1 MNLFLKNQNIIA
13 YQSVKTIVTNA
24 ESYIFVATLKST
36 SSMGEKKFRYRNYI
50 LGFWSLVV
58 ILTGSIALLFMMI
71 ANGKLGFMPSFE
83 ELENPKN
90 ILASEIYFED
100 GKMLDKYFV
109 RENRTFVGFESLPP
123 HLIDALI
130 ATEDV
135 RFYDHSGIDL
145 RGLFRVAKGIL
156 TGDTS
161 SGGGST
167 LSQQLAK
174 MLFPRTG
181 VESKTDLVLRK
192 FKEWVIAVKL
202 ERSYTKE
209 EIILMYLNKYDYLNN
224 AVGIKSA
231 ADVYFGI
238 QPDSLKL
245 HQAAMLV
252 GMAKNS
258 SLYNPLRRPELVQN
272 RRNVVL
278 KQMEKYGYITQ
289 SERDSARVKPL
300 DLSYNKVDYKLGP
313 APYFREF
320 LRLTLSSKKPER
332 ENYPS
337 WQEQKFKEDL
347 EEWKNN
353 PLFGWCN
360 KNKKPNG
367 ENYNIYTDGLK
378 IYTTL
383 DSRMQK
389 YAVEAVEQHLRY
401 DLQPLFDGS
410 LESLQN
416 PPFADNMSEEDVES
430 LLNREIRKSERYRLM
445 NLAGKNFSEI
455 KEAFNKPAKMNI
467 FKWEGEIDTTMTPMD
482 SIKHYLRHFR
492 SSFMAMDTETGKV
505 KAYVGGP
512 NYKHFMYDM
521 VKGGKRQVGS
531 TVKPFLYTLAMQN
544 GLTPCTSVPNVS
556 QQFQLWDGS
565 IYEPKDSDVDPEMD
579 GRMVTLKWGLANS
592 KNRISAWVLKQFSPN
607 AVVEVMKRLGIYSP
621 IDPQYSMI
629 YGTSDI
635 TLYEMVGAFNA
646 YANLGVY
653 TKPYFV
659 TRIEDRH
666 GNIIARFF
674 PDRHEAI
681 DEQTAY
687 LMLNLLEGV
696 INEGTGIRLRSPN
709 LWRAR
714 VTKEYG
720 QFAMP
725 IAGKT
730 GTTQNHSDG
739 WFIGTTPKLTAGV
752 WTGADLRSIHFK
764 TISSGQG
771 SNMALPI
778 WGYFYKQVLA
788 DESIG
793 YSEEEMEF
801 KKPANFHINLDCDE
815 QEEQQT
821 TPVESD
827 DFF

>member
-1 MNLFLKNQNIIA
+1 
-13 YQSVKTIVTNA
+13 
-24 ESYIFVATLKST
+24 
-36 SSMGEKKFRYRNYI
+36 MGEKKVSFRKYI
-50 LGFWSLVV
+50 IWFWSV
-58 ILTGSIALLFMMI
+58 ILLLVAGNVLLFFLI
-71 ANGKLGFMPSFE
+71 SKGALGFMPSFE

-100 GKMLDKYFV
+100 GEVLDKYFI
-109 RENRTFVGFESLPP
+109 RENRTFVGYENLPP
-123 HLIDALI
+123 QLIDALI

-135 RFYDHSGIDL
+135 RFYNHSGIDL
-145 RGLFRVAKGIL
+145 RGLFRVAKGII
-156 TGDTS
+156 TGDSS

-174 MLFPRTG
+174 MLFPRDRFS
-181 VESKTDLVLRK
+181 SKFQLVLRK

-231 ADVYFGI
+231 AEVYFNI
-238 QPDSLKL
+238 PPDSLKL
-245 HQAAMLV
+245 HQSAMLV

-258 SLYNPLRRPELVQN
+258 SLYNPVRRPELVQR

-278 KQMEKYGYITQ
+278 NQMEKYGFITA
-289 SERDSARVKPL
+289 SVRDSVKQLPL
-300 DLSYNKVDYKLGP
+300 GLEYKKVDYKLGP
-313 APYFREF
+313 APYFREY
-320 LRLTLSSKKPER
+320 LRLTLTADKPER
-332 ENYPS
+332 EDYAS
-337 WQEQKFKEDL
+337 WQEQKYIEDL
-347 EEWKNN
+347 AEWESN

-389 YAVEAVEQHLRY
+389 YANEAVEQHLRY
-401 DLQPLFDGS
+401 DLQPLFDSSMPG
-410 LESLQN
+410 LKN
-416 PPFADNMSEEDVES
+416 PPFADNMDDEEVED
-430 LLNREIRKSERYRLM
+430 LLNRAIRQSERYRVM
-445 NLAGKNFSEI
+445 NLAGKSFDEI
-455 KEAFNKPAKMNI
+455 KQRFNEPAEMTI
-467 FKWEGEIDTTMTPMD
+467 FSWEGEIDTVMTPID
-482 SIKHYLRHFR
+482 SIKWYLRHFR
-492 SSFMAMDTETGKV
+492 SSFMAMETETGKV

-521 VKGGKRQVGS
+521 VKDGKRQVGS

-544 GLTPCTSVPNVS
+544 GLTPCTKVPYVS
-556 QQFQLWDGS
+556 QQFQQWDGS
-565 IYEPKDSDVDPEMD
+565 IYEPKDSDVDEEMD
-579 GRMVTLKWGLANS
+579 GKMVTLKWGLANS
-592 KNRISAWVLKQFSPN
+592 KNRISAWVLKQFNPQ

-621 IDPQYSMI
+621 VEAVNSMFL
-629 YGTSDI
+629 GVSDV
-635 TLYEMVGAFNA
+635 TLYEMVGAFNT
-646 YANLGVY
+646 YANLGVFI
-653 TKPYFV
+653 KPYFV

-666 GNIIARFF
+666 GNVIATFQ
-674 PDRHEAI
+674 PERHEAI

-696 INEGTGIRLRSPN
+696 INEGTGIRLRFSN
-709 LWRAR
+709 LGRER
-714 VTKEYG
+714 VTQEYG
-720 QFAMP
+720 NFTMP

-771 SNMALPI
+771 ANMALPI
-778 WGYFYKQVLA
+778 WGYFYKKVLA

-793 YSEEEMEF
+793 FKEDEMEF
-801 KKPANFHINLDCDE
+801 KKPLNFNINLDCDE
-815 QEEQQT
+815 LEEKEKV
-821 TPVESD
+821 PSDFD

>member
-1 MNLFLKNQNIIA
+1 MNFM
-13 YQSVKTIVTNA
+13 T
-24 ESYIFVATLKST
+24 
-36 SSMGEKKFRYRNYI
+36 EKKSIYKKYI
-50 LGFWSLVV
+50 IWFWSIVLVSAASV
-58 ILTGSIALLFMMI
+58 VLFFFLIAQ
-71 ANGKLGFMPSFE
+71 GKLGFMPSFE

-100 GKMLDKYFV
+100 GKGLDKYFI
-109 RENRTFVGFESLPP
+109 RENRTFVGFENLPP

-135 RFYDHSGIDL
+135 RFYEHSGIDL
-145 RGLFRVAKGIL
+145 RGLFRVVKGIA
-156 TGDTS
+156 TGNAS

-174 MLFPRTG
+174 MLFPRERNTG
-181 VESKTDLVLRK
+181 KIELVLRK

-231 ADVYFGI
+231 ADVYFNI
-238 QPDSLKL
+238 PPDSLKL

-258 SLYNPLRRPELVQN
+258 SLYNPVRRPELVMQ

-278 KQMEKYGYITQ
+278 RQMEKYGYI
-289 SERDSARVKPL
+289 SAEERNITKQLPL
-300 DLSYNKVDYKLGP
+300 DLEYKKVDYKLGP
-313 APYFREF
+313 APYFREY
-320 LRLTLSSKKPER
+320 LRLTMYKRKPEKSDI
-332 ENYPS
+332 PS
-337 WQEQKFKEDL
+337 WITNDKLRESL
-347 EEWKNN
+347 YREELDEWENN
-353 PLFGWCN
+353 PLYGWCN

-410 LESLQN
+410 MKDMQN
-416 PPFADNMSEEDVES
+416 PPFADNMSTEEVED
-430 LLNREIRKSERYRLM
+430 LLNREIRKSERYRVM
-445 NLAGKNFSEI
+445 NLAGKSFKEIKKKFSEPT
-455 KEAFNKPAKMNI
+455 EMTV
-467 FKWEGEIDTTMTPMD
+467 FKWEGEVDTLMAPID
-482 SIKHYLRHFR
+482 SIKYYLRYFR

-512 NYKHFMYDM
+512 DYKYFMYDM

-544 GLTPCTSVPNVS
+544 GLTPCTEVPYVS
-556 QQFQLWDGS
+556 QQFIQWDGS
-565 IYEPKDSDVDPEMD
+565 IYEPKDADVDPEMD
-579 GRMVTLKWGLANS
+579 GQMVTLKWGLANS
-592 KNRISAWVLKQFSPN
+592 KNRISAWVLKQFNPQ
-607 AVVEVMKRLGIYSP
+607 AVVDVMKRLGIGSYVEP
-621 IDPQYSMI
+621 VNSMFL
-629 YGTSDI
+629 GVADV
-635 TLYEMVGAFNA
+635 TLYEMVGAFNT

-666 GNIIARFF
+666 GNVIARFH
-674 PDRHEAI
+674 PERHEAI
-681 DEQTAY
+681 DEETAY
-687 LMLNLLEGV
+687 LMLNLLQGV
-696 INEGTGIRLRSPN
+696 INEGTGIRLRGSN
-709 LWRAR
+709 LWRER
-714 VTKEYG
+714 VTQEYG
-720 QFAMP
+720 QFNMP

-739 WFIGTTPKLTAGV
+739 WFMGVTPKLTAGV

-764 TISSGQG
+764 TIGAGQG
-771 SNMALPI
+771 ANMALPI
-778 WGYFYKQVLA
+778 WGYFYKKVLA
-788 DESIG
+788 DESLGIK
-793 YSEEEMEF
+793 EEEMEF
-801 KKPANFHINLDCDE
+801 KKPLNFNINLDCDE
-815 QEEQQT
+815 LDQKSN
-821 TPVESD
+821 TPAEFD
-827 DFF
+827 EFF

>member
-1 MNLFLKNQNIIA
+1 MTEKNSSYKKYIIW
-13 YQSVKTIVTNA
+13 
-24 ESYIFVATLKST
+24 
-36 SSMGEKKFRYRNYI
+36 
-50 LGFWSLVV
+50 FWSIVLISIGSG
-58 ILTGSIALLFMMI
+58 ILFFFLIAQ
-71 ANGKLGFMPSFE
+71 GKLGFMPSFE

-100 GKMLDKYFV
+100 GVGLDKYFI
-109 RENRTFVGFESLPP
+109 RENRTFVGYQNLPP

-145 RGLFRVAKGIL
+145 RGLARVFKGIA
-156 TGDTS
+156 TGDAS

-174 MLFPRTG
+174 MLFPRERNTG
-181 VESKTDLVLRK
+181 SIELVLRK
-192 FKEWVIAVKL
+192 FKEWVIAIKL

-231 ADVYFGI
+231 ANVYFNI
-238 QPDSLKL
+238 PPDSLSL
-245 HQAAMLV
+245 AQSAMLV

-258 SLYNPLRRPELVQN
+258 SLYNPIRRPELVTK

-278 KQMEKYGYITQ
+278 NQMEKYGYITPAEKDTAKQ
-289 SERDSARVKPL
+289 LPL
-300 DLSYNKVDYKLGP
+300 ELEYKKVDYKLGP
-313 APYFREF
+313 APYFREY
-320 LRLTLSSKKPER
+320 LRLTLTSKKPER
-332 ENYPS
+332 QNYAS
-337 WQEQKFKEDL
+337 WQGQKYIEDV

-383 DSRMQK
+383 DSRMQR
-389 YAVEAVEQHLRY
+389 YANEAVEQHLRY

-410 LESLQN
+410 MTEMKN
-416 PPFADNMSEEDVES
+416 PPFADNMSDEDVET
-430 LLNREIRKSERYRLM
+430 LLNREIRKSERYRVM
-445 NLAGKNFSEI
+445 NLAGKSFAEI
-455 KEAFNKPAKMNI
+455 KQRFNEPSKMTV
-467 FKWEGEIDTTMTPMD
+467 FEWKGEVVDTVMTPLD
-482 SIKHYLRHFR
+482 SVKHYLRHFR
-492 SSFMAMDTETGKV
+492 SSFMAMDTESGKV
-505 KAYVGGP
+505 RAYVGGP

-544 GLTPCTSVPNVS
+544 GLTPCTKVPYVS
-556 QQFQLWDGS
+556 QQFQQWDGS
-565 IYEPKDSDVDPEMD
+565 IYEPKDADVDPEMD
-579 GRMVTLKWGLANS
+579 GKMVTLKWGLANS
-592 KNRISAWVLKQFSPN
+592 KNRISAWVLKQYNPQ

-621 IDPQYSMI
+621 VEPVNSMFL
-629 YGTSDI
+629 GVADV
-635 TLYEMVGAFNA
+635 TLYEMVGAFNT

-659 TRIEDRH
+659 TKIEDRH
-666 GNIIARFF
+666 GNVIARFH
-674 PDRHEAI
+674 PERHEAI
-681 DEQTAY
+681 DEETAY

-696 INEGTGIRLRSPN
+696 INEGTGIRIRGSN
-709 LWRAR
+709 LWRER
-714 VTKEYG
+714 VTEEYG
-720 QFAMP
+720 QFTMP

-739 WFIGTTPKLTAGV
+739 WFMGVTPKLTAGV

-764 TISSGQG
+764 GISAGQG
-771 SNMALPI
+771 ANMALPI
-778 WGYFYKQVLA
+778 WGYFYKKVLA

-793 YSEEEMEF
+793 FKEEEMEF
-801 KKPANFHINLDCDE
+801 KKPLNFNINLNCDE
-815 QEEQQT
+815 LERKEA
-821 TPVESD
+821 TPED
-827 DFF
+827 FEDFF